1 MPGPPADVPRDVL
14 DRETLAMEAW
24 VNETLTWSVGLR
36 LAVRQT
42 NELASASRGLA
53 AHFDDAG
60 TGDPPDRSPAERAEL
75 GELLR
80 VLAEQLDEQA
90 RLQDEHVEYVR
101 SATAVL
107 LEL

>member
-1 MPGPPADVPRDVL
+1 MPEPSADAPHEPV
-14 DRETLAMEAW
+14 DRETQAMEAW
-24 VNETLTWSVGLR
+24 VNETLAWNVGLR

-53 AHFDDAG
+53 AHFDG
-60 TGDPPDRSPAERAEL
+60 PGHGDPPDRSPAERTEL

-80 VLAEQLDEQA
+80 VLAGQLDEQA
-90 RLQDEHVEYVR
+90 RLQGEHVEFVR
-101 SATAVL
+101 GATAVL